1 MGCRVPL
8 LSASYDATPGG
19 EAAAERTAAGGG
31 GATSGRGEPEPDT
44 WLGHRIEVNSTID
57 ELSRDSLCEM
67 SAKIP
72 MGLKF
77 IK

>member
-44 WLGHRIEVNSTID
+44 WLGHRIEVDSTSQD
-57 ELSRDSLCEM
+57 LLRDSLHGWD
-67 SAKIP
+67 SSS
-72 MGLKF
+72 LK
-77 IK
+77 

>member
-8 LSASYDATPGG
+8 LSAPCDATPGG

-44 WLGHRIEVNSTID
+44 WLGHWIEVDSTSQD
-57 ELSRDSLCEM
+57 LLRDSLYGWD
-67 SAKIP
+67 SSS
-72 MGLKF
+72 LSDSL
-77 IK
+77 